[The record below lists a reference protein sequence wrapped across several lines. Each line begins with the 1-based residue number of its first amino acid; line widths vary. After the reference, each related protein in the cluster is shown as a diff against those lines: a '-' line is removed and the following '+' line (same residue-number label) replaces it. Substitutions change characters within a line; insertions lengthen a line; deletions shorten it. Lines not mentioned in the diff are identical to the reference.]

1 MKKVYYGRVST
12 HDGQTSASQ
21 HTDAAQHGIDP
32 KHIHV
37 DEAVSGYHVAP
48 MDRPEWRRVMDKL
61 SDGGIL
67 YVRWTDRISRRY
79 DEMSAAMSQLMAMG
93 VKVICTL
100 NDMEFDG
107 NTTDPMKKA
116 VRDSILA
123 FMAAQG
129 ESDYINRKEMQR
141 RGIEIGKA
149 NGIYKGRKRVADA
162 ATVSAWRAEHG
173 KSIAETAKEFEISVA
188 TVKRYLKEAKTA

>member
-21 HTDAAQHGIDP
+21 HTDAVQQGIDP
-32 KHIHV
+32 KHVHV

-61 SDGGIL
+61 SDGGTL
-67 YVRWTDRISRRY
+67 YVRWPDRISRRY

-100 NDMEFDG
+100 NGMEFDG

-116 VRDSILA
+116 IRDSLLA

-129 ESDYINRKEMQR
+129 EADYLNRKEMQR

-149 NGIYKGRKRVADA
+149 NGIYKGRKRAADA

-188 TVKRYLKEAKTA
+188 TVKRYLKEAQTA